1 VTAPLSGAQDSSL
14 IHHPSNTSIRDPRRS
29 GNIAS
34 ISDLASAATPANGS
48 VAGERYKDSTLP
60 DTLHAKAGTHLDTA
74 TPHFPQPTRREP
86 LAGLSWLQ
94 PTGSALFGSGTTA
107 PMGARSSVSFDQ
119 SPDMA
124 ALIATKPGTTPAQTH
139 GTDMA
144 SAALRHFGF
153 SPLTTTPALADAATS
168 NLAKHSFHATSQG
181 RQVHGGSQ
189 ASNIPRQSDA
199 TTKSCVLLE
208 NSHGSSIARRAGAM
222 PQVGDVPNISK
233 GSSIT
238 RHLDRALQCDMVPRS
253 SPDHDIT
260 SPSRLAEQVSNK
272 ASSSSPTRHV
282 TRPSRPEQQQSEDPG
297 MSTAPLSPAGQNR
310 WTTSTFRGVP
320 SHDRFTH
327 LSDKE
332 CMDLQRGV
340 LFPEIGD
347 THVPAPLS
355 GEPLAAPAASWEHPV
370 VDDVSTLRLA
380 RTAERSNAGAES
392 SVASGD
398 SVPKAPEPRCIWQ
411 PRPKPTDT
419 RIPARGDI
427 SSPLLHTAARAVVEA
442 RKTFVCARSPS
453 PAAAPHDAL
462 DGKVVIR
469 PALQASGSHA
479 TARAPDSE
487 WIGDAISVESGPTS
501 GVAAPVG
508 TRSSAPPAMPS
519 DADMGLARDK
529 REAAADSGRT
539 HHETLSDTFAVA
551 VSATSPSARPSGSRG
566 SSCPQAPIPPE
577 LSYEVLSPDPPLDLI
592 NGAEGLDTP
601 STTHGRGMSSPS
613 AAPFIFAAQSSSGM
627 SSVGTASIADQI
639 AIASPGTAA
648 VEPSGS
654 TLPLSASPPLVVM
667 ASDSPKAALS
677 AGEGDKLVLSG
688 KHPPTPASTT
698 SDTGQLGL
706 PRGESPT
713 AASNAVRPGLFPC
726 ELPIA
731 ISASKGPQP
740 GPIATSASKGPQ
752 PGLGTEEAPM
762 SKAARHTD
770 NLSSRVGAKGLE
782 EACSVP
788 SLSAADLASPAISSV
803 LRPLPEHSTRR
814 PQSPSAVVLPERSAQ
829 LPQSPYSPSALCPPL
844 ASTPGLNGVSGLCLA
859 RDTADGAVL
868 ADGLLPAAAHMPDHL
883 ANGTVKSTA
892 SLFAVD
898 AGTQDALP
906 ADSVDAR
913 LARKVLKRS
922 EESGR
927 SSDSLPGAPAGVCIG
942 ASRPVY
948 GHPEAPTDVSGN
960 QGGGAHDLP
969 DNAARFF
976 LSGDSASTA
985 HSFPEVLSE
994 HSQEGGRATA
1004 ATHSFLAAPT
1014 GPFVEDVATESN
1026 EGRVPDPWQD
1036 LTPSPLYLKDP
1047 VAKIVSP
1054 PLADQ
1059 NIDRPSTAPSLQ
1071 TSTRPYARPA
1081 SKPPIP
1087 RPASLTT
1094 VVPHK
1099 LTAPHAEA
1107 VARLADA
1114 ARADDAP
1121 TKEASKE
1128 KTPMRVCTHV
1138 NRTLSP
1144 EHGTPVMFDGI
1155 AERSSPY
1162 SCISDQ
1168 YASQPPSGAGTPA
1181 ASWRKGRGHPHIAAP
1196 FEKVVFGSPE
1206 SPSGM
1211 YGGRES
1217 GLPDPV
1223 MGSPMSDMTLTD
1235 LDSSMCGT
1243 NSVAEVRC
1251 VKMLCV
1257 HNISQRYAQR
1267 YADSKET
1274 WGGVVGMHRPLM

>member
-14 IHHPSNTSIRDPRRS
+14 IHHPSNTSIRDPQRS

-34 ISDLASAATPANGS
+34 ISDPASAATPANVA

-60 DTLHAKAGTHLDTA
+60 DTLYAKAGTLLDTA
-74 TPHFPQPTRREP
+74 TPRSPQPTRSEP
-86 LAGLSWLQ
+86 FAGLSWLQ

-107 PMGARSSVSFDQ
+107 PIGARSSESLDQ
-119 SPDMA
+119 SPKMA
-124 ALIATKPGTTPAQTH
+124 ALIATKPGTPPAQTH
-139 GTDMA
+139 GTDTA
-144 SAALRHFGF
+144 SAALRQLGF
-153 SPLTTTPALADAATS
+153 SPLTTTPAHADAASS
-168 NLAKHSFHATSQG
+168 NLANHYFHTTSQG

-199 TTKSCVLLE
+199 TTKSRALLE
-208 NSHGSSIARRAGAM
+208 NSHGSSSARRADAM
-222 PQVGDVPNISK
+222 PQVGDVPNISQ

-238 RHLDRALQCDMVPRS
+238 RHLDRALQSDMVSRS

-260 SPSRLAEQVSNK
+260 SPSGLARQVSNK

-282 TRPSRPEQQQSEDPG
+282 TRPSRPEQHQSEDPG

-310 WTTSTFRGVP
+310 LTSSTFRGVP
-320 SHDRFTH
+320 SHDRLTH

-332 CMDLQRGV
+332 CIDLQCRL
-340 LFPEIGD
+340 LFSEVGD

-370 VDDVSTLRLA
+370 VDDVSTLQLA

-398 SVPKAPEPRCIWQ
+398 SVLKTPEPRCIWQ

-427 SSPLLHTAARAVVEA
+427 SSPLLHTAARAVVKA
-442 RKTFVCARSPS
+442 RKTFVYARSPS
-453 PAAAPHDAL
+453 PAAAPPHEAV
-462 DGKVVIR
+462 DGKVVER

-479 TARAPDSE
+479 TARAPDAE
-487 WIGDAISVESGPTS
+487 WIDDAISVEFGPNPGIAT
-501 GVAAPVG
+501 PVG
-508 TRSSAPPAMPS
+508 TRSPAPPTMPS
-519 DADMGLARDK
+519 DSDLGLARDK
-529 REAAADSGRT
+529 READADSGRT
-539 HHETLSDTFAVA
+539 HHKILSDTSAVA

-566 SSCPQAPIPPE
+566 SSCPQAPIPPD
-577 LSYEVLSPDPPLDLI
+577 LSYEVLSPDPPLNLI
-592 NGAEGLDTP
+592 NGAEGLATP

-613 AAPFIFAAQSSSGM
+613 AAPYIFEAHSSSGM

-639 AIASPGTAA
+639 VISAPGTAA

-654 TLPLSASPPLVVM
+654 TLPLSASPPPVVM

-677 AGEGDKLVLSG
+677 AGKGDQLGLSG
-688 KHPPTPASTT
+688 THPPTAASTA
-698 SDTGQLGL
+698 SHTGQLGL

-713 AASNAVRPGLFPC
+713 AASNAVRPGIFPC

-731 ISASKGPQP
+731 T
-740 GPIATSASKGPQ
+740 TSASKGSQ
-752 PGLGTEEAPM
+752 PGLGTEEPPR
-762 SKAARHTD
+762 SKAARHRD
-770 NLSSRVGAKGLE
+770 NLSSRVGAKCLE

-788 SLSAADLASPAISSV
+788 SLSAADLTSPAFSSV

-844 ASTPGLNGVSGLCLA
+844 ASTPGLNGASGLCLA

-868 ADGLLPAAAHMPDHL
+868 ADGHLPAAAHKPEHL

-892 SLFAVD
+892 SSFAVD

-906 ADSVDAR
+906 ADNVDAR
-913 LARKVLKRS
+913 LARNVLRRS
-922 EESGR
+922 EESGGA
-927 SSDSLPGAPAGVCIG
+927 SDSLPGAPADVCIG
-942 ASRPVY
+942 TSRPVF
-948 GHPEAPTDVSGN
+948 GHPEALNEVSGN
-960 QGGGAHDLP
+960 QGARAHDLP
-969 DNAARFF
+969 DNPAYYF
-976 LSGDSASTA
+976 LSGDSAGTA

-994 HSQEGGRATA
+994 GAQEGGRATA
-1004 ATHSFLAAPT
+1004 GKQSFLAPPT
-1014 GPFVEDVATESN
+1014 GHFVEDIATASD

-1036 LTPSPLYLKDP
+1036 LTPSPLYLEDP
-1047 VAKIVSP
+1047 AAKIFSP

-1059 NIDRPSTAPSLQ
+1059 KIDRPSTAPSPQ
-1071 TSTRPYARPA
+1071 TSTGPYAQSA

-1114 ARADDAP
+1114 EQADDAP
-1121 TKEASKE
+1121 TKEAREE

-1196 FEKVVFGSPE
+1196 FEKVVSGSPE

-1223 MGSPMSDMTLTD
+1223 MGSSMSDMTLTD

-1251 VKMLCV
+1251 IKLLCV
-1257 HNISQRYAQR
+1257 HNISQ
-1267 YADSKET
+1267 
-1274 WGGVVGMHRPLM
+1274 